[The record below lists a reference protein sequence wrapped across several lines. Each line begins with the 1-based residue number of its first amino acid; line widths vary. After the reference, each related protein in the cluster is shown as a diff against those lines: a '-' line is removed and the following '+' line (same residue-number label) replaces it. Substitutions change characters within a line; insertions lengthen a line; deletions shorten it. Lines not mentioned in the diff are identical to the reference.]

1 MLTTPKSLLLA
12 LIVAVQAY
20 AVARQTP
27 SQPIVDLGYATYK
40 GVFNQT
46 SNITGFLGIRF
57 AAPPIGMV
65 LIFNSPGR
73 IF

>member
-12 LIVAVQAY
+12 LVVAVQAY

-65 LIFNSPGR
+65 LILN
-73 IF
+73 

>member
-12 LIVAVQAY
+12 LVVAVQAY

-46 SNITGFLGIRF
+46 SNITGFLGMRF
-57 AAPPIGMV
+57 AAPPIGMA
-65 LIFNSPGR
+65 LISNSSKR
-73 IF
+73 MF